1 MTQFTP
7 GMIIEILLILLLVLT
22 VSYCMVLNRRLS
34 RLRSSQHD
42 LRDVISELC
51 ASTQTAEN
59 AIRGLKATTEDAD
72 VRLTDKLHKAQLLT
86 RELEVLTG
94 GAAGM
99 QTAKTPP
106 PPAVTPN
113 VPAAPVAAPTPETH
127 RLSHPGGQARPG
139 MPSIAAARA
148 ANEVFAAP
156 DLNDWRHRTMSR
168 LTKAS

>member
-7 GMIIEILLILLLVLT
+7 GLIIEIVLILLLVLT

-34 RLRSSQHD
+34 RLRSSQHE

-51 ASTQTAEN
+51 AATQTAEH
-59 AIRGLKATTEDAD
+59 AIRGLKATTEEAD
-72 VRLTDKLHKAQLLT
+72 LRLTDKLHKAQLLA
-86 RELEVLTG
+86 RELAGLTG
-94 GAAGM
+94 EVAEAQPARTVPLPSAA
-99 QTAKTPP
+99 P
-106 PPAVTPN
+106 VT
-113 VPAAPVAAPTPETH
+113 PAAPVAAPMSEAH
-127 RLSHPGGQARPG
+127 RIPNPGAPGRPG